1 MKKLILLILILVSGM
16 MPTWAQS
23 AAADDIA
30 QLQKE
35 MYQLYNKNDE
45 TAFVDITN
53 KLKEAAQKAGDER
66 TFYKAWSNQA
76 LYFANHQQRNKG
88 QLIAKDMQHYALN
101 HDHKYGI
108 YTGTHVMGT
117 IQSMMGDYQEG
128 IQNFKKASAR
138 EFSQRECGSLVD
150 RIGQNQPYQQ
160 KNPSG
165 HRRCR
170 TSPEGTQ
177 YQCHA

>member
-1 MKKLILLILILVSGM
+1 MPQNNLKHQLMKKLILLVMILMSGM

-53 KLKEAAQKAGDER
+53 KLKEAAQKANDER
-66 TFYKAWSNQA
+66 TFYKAWANQA

-88 QLIAKDMQHYALN
+88 QLIAKDMQQYALN

-128 IQNFKKASAR
+128 IQNFKKAISSHQLSAR
-138 EFSQRECGSLVD
+138 AFPKRECGGLVD
-150 RIGQNQPYQQ
+150 RTGQNKSYQ
-160 KNPSG
+160 
-165 HRRCR
+165 
-170 TSPEGTQ
+170 
-177 YQCHA
+177 

>member
-16 MPTWAQS
+16 IPTWAQS

-30 QLQKE
+30 QLQKQ

-53 KLKEAAQKAGDER
+53 KLKVAAQKAGDER
-66 TFYKAWSNQA
+66 TFYKAWANQA

-88 QLIAKDMQHYALN
+88 QLIAKDMQQYALN

-108 YTGTHVMGT
+108 YTGTHVMGV
-117 IQSMMGDYQEG
+117 
-128 IQNFKKASAR
+128 
-138 EFSQRECGSLVD
+138 EFYSN
-150 RIGQNQPYQQ
+150 II
-160 KNPSG
+160 K
-165 HRRCR
+165 
-170 TSPEGTQ
+170 
-177 YQCHA
+177 

>member
-1 MKKLILLILILVSGM
+1 MKKLILLVMILMSGM

-53 KLKEAAQKAGDER
+53 KLKEAAQKANDER
-66 TFYKAWSNQA
+66 TFYKAWANQA

-88 QLIAKDMQHYALN
+88 QLIAKDMQQYALN

-117 IQSMMGDYQEG
+117 HQL
-128 IQNFKKASAR
+128 SAR
-138 EFSQRECGSLVD
+138 AFPKRECGGLVD
-150 RIGQNQPYQQ
+150 RTGQNKSYQ
-160 KNPSG
+160 
-165 HRRCR
+165 
-170 TSPEGTQ
+170 
-177 YQCHA
+177 

>member
-1 MKKLILLILILVSGM
+1 MKKLILLVMILMSGM

-53 KLKEAAQKAGDER
+53 KLKEAAQKANDER
-66 TFYKAWSNQA
+66 TFYKAWANQA

-88 QLIAKDMQHYALN
+88 QLIAKDMQQYALN
-101 HDHKYGI
+101 QVRHLYRYTCDGHHTEHDGRLSGG
-108 YTGTHVMGT
+108 YTEL
-117 IQSMMGDYQEG
+117 QESH
-128 IQNFKKASAR
+128 QLSAR
-138 EFSQRECGSLVD
+138 AFPKRECGGLVD
-150 RIGQNQPYQQ
+150 RTGQNKSYQ
-160 KNPSG
+160 
-165 HRRCR
+165 
-170 TSPEGTQ
+170 
-177 YQCHA
+177 

>member
-1 MKKLILLILILVSGM
+1 MKKLILLVMILMSGM

-53 KLKEAAQKAGDER
+53 KLKEAAQKANDER
-66 TFYKAWSNQA
+66 TFYKAWANQA

-88 QLIAKDMQHYALN
+88 QLIAKDMQQYALN

-117 IQSMMGDYQEG
+117 SGGYTELQESH
-128 IQNFKKASAR
+128 QLSAR
-138 EFSQRECGSLVD
+138 AFPKRECGGLVD
-150 RIGQNQPYQQ
+150 RTGQNKSYQ
-160 KNPSG
+160 
-165 HRRCR
+165 
-170 TSPEGTQ
+170 
-177 YQCHA
+177 